1 MRAFPFSDLLDG
13 LPTIKVVDIGAAPVE
28 GAEDAYAAI
37 VRRGLARVVGFE
49 PIEEACDALNEE
61 ARGKHIYLPLVVGD
75 GGPARFHRCADPAMS
90 SVFAPNAEAMALFQ
104 TLEEAAT
111 VTERYEVE
119 TVCLDDI
126 EEAAGADYLR
136 VGIQGGAGAA
146 LAGAERTLREAVV
159 VHIRA
164 EFVPLYFDQPLFGE
178 VDEVLRAFGFE
189 FHKFVGLGG
198 RTFKPLVA
206 GENENAALSQF
217 LWADAVY
224 AKDFAHFAALPEDR
238 LLKLAVIL
246 HEVYRSFDLA
256 ALAIK
261 HHDAKTDAGLWPAYI
276 KRLTTDRPPKAW

>member
-13 LPTIKVVDIGAAPVE
+13 LPTIKVVDIGAAPVD
-28 GAEDAYAAI
+28 GGEDAYAAI

-49 PIEEACDALNEE
+49 PIEEACDALNDA
-61 ARGKHIYLPLVVGD
+61 ARGKHVYLPLVVGD
-75 GGPARFHRCADPAMS
+75 GTTQQFHRCADPALS
-90 SVFAPNAEAMALFQ
+90 SIFEPDAAAMALFQ
-104 TLEEAAT
+104 TLEEAAH
-111 VTERYEVE
+111 VVERYEVE
-119 TVCLDDI
+119 TVRLDDV

-136 VGIQGGAGAA
+136 IGIQGGAGAA
-146 LAGAERTLREAVV
+146 LAGAERTLRHAVV

-164 EFVPLYFDQPLFGE
+164 EFVPLYVDQPLFGE

-189 FHKFVGLGG
+189 FHKLMSLGG

-206 GENENAALSQF
+206 GESERAALSQF

-224 AKDFAHFAALPEDR
+224 AKDFAKFAALPEDR

-261 HHDAKTDAGLWPAYI
+261 HHDAKTDAGLWPTYI
-276 KRLTTDRPPKAW
+276 KRLTTDRPPRSG

>member
-28 GAEDAYAAI
+28 GGEDAYAAI

-75 GGPARFHRCADPAMS
+75 GEDATFYRCADPALS
-90 SVFAPNAEAMALFQ
+90 SVFAPDVNAMALFQ
-104 TLEEAAT
+104 TLEDASDVVEQ
-111 VTERYEVE
+111 YEVE
-119 TVCLDDI
+119 TVRLDDI
-126 EEAAGADYLR
+126 EEAEGADYLR
-136 VGIQGGAGAA
+136 IGIQGGAGVA
-146 LAGAERTLREAVV
+146 LAGAERTLGHAVV

-164 EFVPLYFDQPLFGE
+164 EFVPLYVDQPLFGE

-206 GENENAALSQF
+206 GDNENAALSQF

-224 AKDFAHFAALPEDR
+224 AKDFANFTTLPEDR

-261 HHDAKTDAGLWPAYI
+261 HHDAKTDAGLWPTYI
-276 KRLTTDRPPKAW
+276 KRLTTDRPPRSG